1 MNRVYKKVW
10 NRLRGCYVAV
20 SEALGSGQSRGK
32 AAIVVIG
39 AAAAAALSPAFAGSY
54 TDQTF
59 TGDGEDQY
67 GLLKPHGTHHDLHGT
82 TTFIGKNGG
91 MGALITSD
99 AGEIRN
105 HGTVY
110 AYGYGS
116 DQDDT
121 TSWGIRS
128 TWGVF
133 TNDAGATE
141 YLFGYGGSGKNSM
154 GVGLQI
160 ADYHNYG
167 AHTAHVVAEG
177 GSGNTSWGVGVSFNR
192 EQSIPQG
199 TSYDMKVKGGTGEY
213 ANGVG
218 MHNGWSLSGISL
230 LANNSTPIIKNAG
243 TITGTI
249 EGGKAYGALGIALLS
264 EQRWTNNGNISLTL
278 TGGSVNGA
286 AAYGI
291 YQRGSSSFTNNGTLT
306 FTSAGQNSG
315 KARPWNAWDITN
327 AGTLKLIGQFGN
339 SIYWAN
345 LKQKSGTTETS
356 LSNFG
361 NYTTQVEK
369 YAQSL
374 KAIGST
380 GVVDTSSFAFA
391 HGEGQTVTSFDAFA
405 SLSGMT
411 GGAIYITDKTFS
423 ASGQNAIRNYLKA
436 AGVSSDVS
444 INFAGTASFDNT
456 AGAPVYSVANT
467 NKFLDESGHLGLTLN
482 QISLESEI
490 EDLVVG
496 NIDGIKDSIGFKGV
510 TGVTNLTVAEGYSF
524 NLLGDGSLAADFDTV
539 VDGTLK
545 LGNKYD
551 TATNGGT
558 LKSIQIGDAGTLIV
572 ERGSFS
578 TSNITGNGGIQ
589 IDRNA
594 GLSMNDLVIGT
605 ASSNEGSLTIGGSLT
620 FNDGASFTQSDGT
633 LTTNL
638 DNVFQNVTP
647 SVVDPL
653 NVISL
658 NSQAPEEIR
667 AVASELFRK
676 YVPGEVADELAAHA
690 TFTGGEVVVTGVNL
704 TETQRDD
711 LTNAF
716 KEQFG
721 SSTSIRFEGNIAGVS
736 KDDILN
742 TAKVNELHDAGV
754 LTDVI
759 YLDRKLEGENQ
770 AVEVGANGIT
780 DSVGFAGIKDATSIT
795 VKDGKKLVLVGE
807 AGNAAF
813 EIAGVNTT
821 VTGAGSTLALGSLG
835 LQKSADWQGTLKGV
849 TVENGGALDV
859 VAGKYTL
866 DGDLSIQ
873 DGALT
878 NKGELT
884 VDALTGSNVQL
895 TNDNTLTAKNGAQ
908 ISGVVTNNGTL
919 NVTGDMT
926 FNSDSSNFTNNGSA
940 IIAGDMTLSG
950 TLTNGAQG
958 VIETNTMAITGQL
971 NNSGRIEASDDST
984 LDGILRNTGTIN
996 LFDKDMT
1003 VGSAGRLDNSGIT
1016 HSITGVSTIIVNGYL
1031 SNVDNADFEGTNFE
1045 VSQSTAQ
1052 VENSANLMF
1061 ETVSVTDGAQFTN
1074 SGTVATNAKTRA
1086 GDSTTDITV
1095 DSNGVYF
1102 NSGLTDADTIT
1113 IGTGEMYNTGELIAD
1128 EMIVQ
1133 SGGYFINGRAPVTT
1147 QTLDRATPRGT
1158 TIQRKLTINE
1168 GGKYTN
1174 TGDAF
1179 YAEGTINGEYTN
1191 TADGVVNAG
1200 ISDWFVDGTGIT
1212 IGTTGVIKNAGTWTM
1227 GGAMTN
1233 NGTIM
1238 GDGTLVLQH
1247 EGAGTNQFV
1256 NTGAIDVGSLEADN
1270 ITFTQE
1276 DGTLKSGSGWFSN
1289 STVNVV
1295 KGEMSH
1301 AEVGKGNT
1309 YTVGDAVADQVTA
1322 TLTFETLTSD
1332 STVVVA
1338 KGGQLNAETIA
1349 LDGVTKDSVKLD
1361 GGRIST
1367 TLDQIFDGVVHKA
1380 LDIDATTPDDLV
1392 DYEGVNVTTGVGE
1405 IKAAVSTGIN
1415 FGWGTMAFDDGVYS
1429 ATLAADVLKKLDA
1442 DDVDP
1447 VDHEGQLEVA
1457 FNGKSSQVF
1466 DVTLANQVRAKDDE
1480 GATAYAT
1487 FSGETLVNTVSN
1499 GQSYDKLYVGRA
1511 DGATDANVLDNNIG
1525 FKQVTGATGGMT
1537 VADGHHFVLT
1547 GELQSAGNPDYEMLD
1562 GDLTVTGAGSM
1573 MTLGSYGT
1581 VEKTEGR
1588 IHNVTLAEGGTLRA
1602 RHGDFTGET
1611 LVNKGG
1617 ALYVGGDGKTT
1628 VNGSLLLE
1636 DTDATLTFN
1645 GYTAEAGSNAFVF
1658 GTLAV
1663 TTLTGTGGEMTNAGT
1678 LEVDS
1683 ANISGMT
1690 VTNKGDAAFEELT
1703 LSAGTVETT
1712 EDGTTTVAKTTTVN
1726 GGTLENA
1733 GTFTSDALVMTGG
1746 KFENAGTATM
1756 LGAQSATTL
1765 AGTLENAG
1773 TLKIEGTHETV
1784 LNNGAMVHNT
1794 GTMTI
1799 APKLTIEGGELHQSS
1814 DTTLAATDVVVSDG
1828 LLRVDAEKTVKGES
1842 LTLSSTE
1849 KSHEAVLNDGLLDF
1863 ADITV
1868 TQGALAGTGTL
1879 GTSDSTIT
1887 VNANGSVEQAKIEA
1901 QALQNQGSVTTNAL
1915 NAAQATNAGAM
1926 TITGTQSGT
1935 LANSGELKLEGAAV
1949 EGDVTNTGTLT
1960 GTGNVTLAG
1969 GKLTHSSDV
1978 EATFETFTTD
1988 AGTLIVDEGK
1998 TMTGDA
2004 FVMNG
2009 GEAGINGT
2017 LAFADMT
2024 VNGGKLK
2031 GQGTIGSSAS
2041 KVTVNTDGT
2050 IEDIKHLEANTLL
2063 NEGTISAQN
2072 VTVTTGTN
2080 AGDLTIE
2087 GGLLKGDL
2095 TNTGTMTLDG
2105 ATLASGTL
2113 QNAGTL
2119 TGGQTVTIAGGKL
2132 HQSSDLAAQFNNLTI
2147 TAGGLTVDEGKAVE
2161 GTGTLTV
2168 NGEGDLIDN
2177 DGTIHFADATITKG
2191 TVSGNGTFG
2200 PESSTITVDAAGAL
2214 HQGTILSDTLLNK
2227 GEVIAQDALKV
2238 VGTLTNSGTLTTNG
2252 TADIAGLVNAGTANF
2267 NQGVNFTGS
2276 NTSSGTLNVSGKDL
2290 NVAQGGSLTLTGGTT
2305 TLNAGATLDGTLANK
2320 GGVLNADHIALN
2332 ASGLLST
2339 NSTTNVDKLSGTS
2352 GSIELSGGALHIKDL
2367 TDATGMDFTMTGG
2380 SIVADKGWFE
2390 NSTLNFEGGKFDA
2403 SGIKDDAGGASGML
2417 GHNTVNI
2424 GREDLSAVIG
2434 PDNELASGEKV
2445 NWKDPYVVVTVEK
2458 VTSDTIINIHSG
2470 GVLDVSNLE
2479 LTPETGA
2486 GQTITVGK
2494 GGGIQTSLD
2503 QIFDKVS
2510 TSVIDIEAVDAE
2522 TGTVDIITDVLATTT
2537 VGGVKDSIANGLGFE
2552 DGSMIAFDDPDWS
2565 LDLVTSVSN
2574 SLTQAGLIGED
2585 TRVEQHYL
2593 GDFMGD
2599 FTIDTASRLEEEQDK
2614 LGNSHV
2620 LDPGVVFDQT
2630 TLHNNTLADG
2640 DANRGLVIGG
2650 TAAEGENQINFSTG
2664 FKNVANADSV
2674 RIEGD
2679 KEFVLVGT
2687 ARPDDFNWETDY
2699 DDGNKLLVD
2708 AADGGHADVNEGT
2721 LTLGSN
2727 GLAHATAGWLN
2738 SAQLGDKGE
2747 LVTKN
2752 GEFAVWEIDA
2762 GAGRIDVT
2770 EGSILHTNSLETNGS
2785 QIHVGGGLTVGED
2798 MTLKGDIVV
2807 DDKGSALYKDVTI
2820 ASGSMVNHGT
2830 EEGLDLVV
2838 SAGAEHENFGTS
2850 IWNNVTIDG
2859 TGTNG
2864 AAIPD
2869 DGITGDME
2877 AFTSDAILQIGS
2889 KDDPNNAFNMNGSF
2903 TNNGKLNA
2911 SEVEQTTVA
2920 GDLLNKGQA
2929 LYDDMTVLKDGAS
2942 VNQGLEQG
2950 DILVVEGEHTNTGT
2964 SIWNQ
2969 FEVNGSG
2976 TNGTALPEDALV
2988 GWEEGFKSDTILQ
3001 IGSKDNPD
3009 NAFDVNG
3016 SFVNNGMLN
3025 AENVEVTTV
3034 NGSLANNGKAWYDD
3048 MTVGE
3053 TGSSVNVGYEQGDIL
3068 TVEGTHD
3075 NTGVSIWNEVVI
3087 NGSGTNGATLPE
3099 GAPVGWEEGFKSDAI
3114 LQIGTAQKP
3123 ENAFNVNG
3131 SYVNNGILQ
3140 AENVETTT
3148 VAGDLANNGQALYDD
3163 MTVGDK
3169 GSSLN
3174 VGYEQGDIL
3183 TVEGTHENTGVSIW
3197 NEVVI
3202 NGSGSNGAALPE
3214 DAPLGHEEGF
3224 KSDAILQI
3232 GTAEKPD
3239 DAFDVN
3245 GSYVNNGILNAENV
3259 ETTTVAG
3266 NLANNGQA
3274 LYDDMTIVAGGTSDN
3289 KGYEKGDILTVGGNH
3304 SNSGV
3309 SIWNE
3314 VIVDAGGNGLN
3325 DKGSTLVIG
3334 DDKDGGDLD
3343 DHFKI
3348 DGGFVNDGTL
3358 DATKTEDTIVN
3369 GALDNN
3375 GHAEYD
3381 DMDVNQGG
3389 SSTNDNYEK
3398 GDILDVNAG
3407 GKWEN
3412 NGESH
3417 WNNVNNSGDMTNNGS
3432 LTTDEIVMNGGT
3444 LDNTGKID
3452 TSDLIVN
3459 DGLVDLGHGSMDA
3472 DSTEINGGDLIV
3484 GNHEPLDADNRVD
3497 FDTVLDKPV
3506 NGHIW
3511 VIGNGDIAFGMD
3523 ADQFADKIGAPD
3535 IPATPSRITVTEKV
3549 TIGETGS
3556 LAVGPSVW
3564 NDEAD
3569 HKDVGDG
3576 NLYFA
3581 DGSLTVVDISKFG
3594 HDAPVFEGTK
3604 PGATVTIED
3613 GAKLHFGNLV
3623 ETGEDVYATNDDGSG
3638 LDWIFSVKWDDQK
3651 VWINAALEDIRNKYP
3666 DIVIP
3671 ENVNDQLSA
3680 CQNAGSPDQILT
3692 CTVIKNKDLTNE
3704 EKTRILNSIAQIGFA
3719 SGAMASAFNDA
3730 NTTAD
3735 ALENRLSLASDA
3747 YDANAVMREADRGH
3761 TLWVD
3766 VLGGSQKA
3774 DGYKVSGNMETGFDA
3789 DTFGF
3794 IMGADH
3800 KLDGR
3805 NVIVGGAFSYLD
3817 GSLDSTGDLLE
3828 TKSDNSSFGL
3838 HAYGAWKPTDKVNL
3852 VGTFSFLHH
3861 NVEASMG
3868 LPIAYQKATAD
3879 IDTDLLS
3886 LGVRGEYHF
3895 ALGERV
3901 RIIPHAGLRMVYG
3914 LGGSFDTDFDGQK
3927 AYENDADATITF
3939 QMPIGVAARADFNAG
3954 KGWNIVPQADL
3965 TIIPQFGDTSQSVD
3979 VSGVSTS
3986 AVDTVEGDFA
3996 GHFVGQVNLGIQA
4009 MHANGFSLGA
4019 RYGLNAGSAGK
4030 QDHAFKLEIRKMF

>member
-1 MNRVYKKVW
+1 MNRIFKTVW
-10 NRLRGCYVAV
+10 NRVRRCYVAV
-20 SEALGSGQSRGK
+20 NETIASAAQASGKS
-32 AAIVVIG
+32 AAAFATGLVVIT
-39 AAAAAALSPAFAGSY
+39 SPAFATHNTILTGTYSSISY
-54 TDQTF
+54 YDQLRLA
-59 TGDGEDQY
+59 GDSTQGGVIVNGDVTAGEVYVTPCRNGGEDNVGTIVDDHY
-67 GLLKPHGTHHDLHGT
+67 TIGLSQINGNLTADHLYLDFETINQEIAGDLYDTVIEPEDVAHYNNWADYLKVSGT
-82 TTFIGKNGG
+82 TKLENFTAAGRGKFNELIITGRFSNGFDKTFFPGD
-91 MGALITSD
+91 SP
-99 AGEIRN
+99 
-105 HGTVY
+105 
-110 AYGYGS
+110 
-116 DQDDT
+116 
-121 TSWGIRS
+121 
-128 TWGVF
+128 
-133 TNDAGATE
+133 TN
-141 YLFGYGGSGKNSM
+141 
-154 GVGLQI
+154 
-160 ADYHNYG
+160 
-167 AHTAHVVAEG
+167 VV
-177 GSGNTSWGVGVSFNR
+177 N
-192 EQSIPQG
+192 
-199 TSYDMKVKGGTGEY
+199 
-213 ANGVG
+213 
-218 MHNGWSLSGISL
+218 
-230 LANNSTPIIKNAG
+230 
-243 TITGTI
+243 TITA
-249 EGGKAYGALGIALLS
+249 E
-264 EQRWTNNGNISLTL
+264 TL
-278 TGGSVNGA
+278 TANQIDNASNIVVNKQA
-286 AAYGI
+286 TVA
-291 YQRGSSSFTNNGTLT
+291 GTLT
-306 FTSAGQNSG
+306 NKGNVTFGEIAAVSETVNQSGGRFTSTGHLTING
-315 KARPWNAWDITN
+315 RFEN
-327 AGTLKLIGQFGN
+327 AGELALGDGWSFGTSGSYSQTDGQLSVNDIDLIFDDVGHGEN
-339 SIYWAN
+339 VGLSYISLNATVPESIRECLTDLFQTYVA
-345 LKQKSGTTETS
+345 GS
-356 LSNFG
+356 L
-361 NYTTQVEK
+361 
-369 YAQSL
+369 AQSL
-374 KAIGST
+374 
-380 GVVDTSSFAFA
+380 
-391 HGEGQTVTSFDAFA
+391 
-405 SLSGMT
+405 
-411 GGAIYITDKTFS
+411 
-423 ASGQNAIRNYLKA
+423 
-436 AGVSSDVS
+436 
-444 INFAGTASFDNT
+444 
-456 AGAPVYSVANT
+456 
-467 NKFLDESGHLGLTLN
+467 
-482 QISLESEI
+482 
-490 EDLVVG
+490 
-496 NIDGIKDSIGFKGV
+496 
-510 TGVTNLTVAEGYSF
+510 
-524 NLLGDGSLAADFDTV
+524 
-539 VDGTLK
+539 
-545 LGNKYD
+545 
-551 TATNGGT
+551 
-558 LKSIQIGDAGTLIV
+558 V
-572 ERGSFS
+572 E
-578 TSNITGNGGIQ
+578 N
-589 IDRNA
+589 
-594 GLSMNDLVIGT
+594 
-605 ASSNEGSLTIGGSLT
+605 
-620 FNDGASFTQSDGT
+620 
-633 LTTNL
+633 
-638 DNVFQNVTP
+638 
-647 SVVDPL
+647 
-653 NVISL
+653 
-658 NSQAPEEIR
+658 
-667 AVASELFRK
+667 
-676 YVPGEVADELAAHA
+676 A
-690 TFTGGEVVVTGVNL
+690 TFTGGEVVISGVNL

-742 TAKVNELHDAGV
+742 TAKVNELHNAGV

-759 YLDRKLEGENQ
+759 YLDRKLEGENK

-780 DSVGFAGIKDATSIT
+780 DSVGFAGIKDATSIA

-813 EIAGVNTT
+813 EIAGVDTT

-1003 VGSAGRLDNSGIT
+1003 VGSAGRLDNSGLT
-1016 HSITGVSTIIVNGYL
+1016 HSITGVGTIIVNGYL

-1045 VSQSTAQ
+1045 ASQSTAQ

-1061 ETVSVTDGAQFTN
+1061 ETISVTDGAQFTN

-1095 DSNGVYF
+1095 DSNGVYV

-1113 IGTGEMYNTGELIAD
+1113 IGTGEMYNTGELKSN
-1128 EMIVQ
+1128 ELVVET
-1133 SGGYFINGRAPVTT
+1133 GGQFFNGSAPSSTLSLTGASRAISAQGTF
-1147 QTLDRATPRGT
+1147 TLNQGAT
-1158 TIQRKLTINE
+1158 
-1168 GGKYTN
+1168 YTN
-1174 TGDAF
+1174 NGDAF
-1179 YAEGTINGEYTN
+1179 YGKGTINGEYTN
-1191 TADGVVNAG
+1191 AVDGNVTAG
-1200 ISDWFVDGTGIT
+1200 ISNYFSDGAGIT

-1238 GDGTLVLQH
+1238 GDGTLVLKH

-1276 DGTLKSGSGWFSN
+1276 DGTLKSASGWFSN

-1301 AEVGKGNT
+1301 AEMGKGNT

-1380 LDIDATTPDDLV
+1380 LDIDASTPDDLV

-2929 LYDDMTVLKDGAS
+2929 LYDDMTVEKDGAS
-2942 VNQGLEQG
+2942 VNHGLEQG

-3016 SFVNNGMLN
+3016 SYVNNGMLN

-3034 NGSLANNGKAWYDD
+3034 NGSLTNNGKAWYDD

-3068 TVEGTHD
+3068 TVEGTHE

-3087 NGSGTNGATLPE
+3087 NGSGSNGAALPE
-3099 GAPVGWEEGFKSDAI
+3099 GAPVGWEEGFTSDAI

-3123 ENAFNVNG
+3123 ENAFDVNG
-3131 SYVNNGILQ
+3131 SYVNNGILK

-3148 VAGDLANNGQALYDD
+3148 VAGNLVNNGQALYDD

-3202 NGSGSNGAALPE
+3202 NGSGTNGAALPE

-3266 NLANNGQA
+3266 NLVNNGQA

-3325 DKGSTLVIG
+3325 DKDSSLVIG

-3472 DSTEINGGDLIV
+3472 DRTEINGGDLIV

-3511 VIGNGDIAFGMD
+3511 VIGNGDIAFGKD

-3535 IPATPSRITVTEKV
+3535 IPETPSRITVTEKV

-3623 ETGEDVYATNDDGSG
+3623 ETGDYLLTDKFETAGNVDENGAWIGGWTGEDVYATNDDGSG

-3671 ENVNDQLSA
+3671 ENVNDQLSD